1 MKQTGRYFIALG
13 CVLCAAILVLD
24 GDVVAAGALSGVQLC
39 LQTVIPSLFCFMV
52 LTGFLIKQRPLP
64 PDLPAVG
71 AADKGAVLPAALD
84 GQRGAAELDRRL
96 SDGSQINCRPAGTG
110 PP

>member
-52 LTGFLIKQRPLP
+52 LTGFLINSGLYRLISLPLGPLTKGLFCLP
-64 PDLPAVG
+64 PSMGSVVLLSLIGGYPMG
-71 AADKGAVLPAALD
+71 A
-84 GQRGAAELDRRL
+84 
-96 SDGSQINCRPAGTG
+96 NCRPAGTG

>member
-52 LTGFLIKQRPLP
+52 LTGFLINSGLYHLISLPLGP
-64 PDLPAVG
+64 LTKG
-71 AADKGAVLPAALD
+71 LWAADCLSC
-84 GQRGAAELDRRL
+84 RGGHDCPRVHH
-96 SDGSQINCRPAGTG
+96 GTG
-110 PP
+110 ILQLKGVRE

>member
-39 LQTVIPSLFCFMV
+39 LQTVIPSLFCF
-52 LTGFLIKQRPLP
+52 
-64 PDLPAVG
+64 G
-71 AADKGAVLPAALD
+71 A
-84 GQRGAAELDRRL
+84 DRI
-96 SDGSQINCRPAGTG
+96 SD
-110 PP
+110 

>member
-1 MKQTGRYFIALG
+1 MKQAGRYFIALG

-52 LTGFLIKQRPLP
+52 LTGFLINSGLY
-64 PDLPAVG
+64 LPAVG

-96 SDGSQINCRPAGTG
+96 PDGSQINCRPAGTG

>member
-52 LTGFLIKQRPLP
+52 LTGFLINSGLYRLISLPWGPLT
-64 PDLPAVG
+64 
-71 AADKGAVLPAALD
+71 KGLF
-84 GQRGAAELDRRL
+84 
-96 SDGSQINCRPAGTG
+96 CR
-110 PP
+110 

>member
-52 LTGFLIKQRPLP
+52 LTGFLINSGLYRLISLPLGPLTKGLFCLP
-64 PDLPAVG
+64 PSMGSV
-71 AADKGAVLPAALD
+71 VL
-84 GQRGAAELDRRL
+84 L
-96 SDGSQINCRPAGTG
+96 SLIGGC
-110 PP
+110 